1 MSVDLKLLWRE
12 WRSGQLRLIIGS
24 LIIAITVVTSVGLV
38 ADRIEQGLRQQI
50 SSFLGADLALQG
62 SLKIPKAASE
72 KAKQLQL
79 TQSDVAMFRSM
90 VFIGDR
96 SKLAEVKV
104 VDQQY
109 PLRGDLKVTARFD
122 QSKAEVIQGG
132 PDSGE
137 VWIDARLLNLLDV
150 SLGEELELGY
160 SKFKISRVIVN
171 EPDRGSGYALT
182 SARVMINQDDL
193 AATGLAG
200 KGSRVNY
207 YLLMSGE
214 QQNIQ
219 SFEQW
224 FKQQQQVDANHF
236 KLRTPQGAESRL
248 SEALQRGRT
257 FLLLSGTIGILL
269 AGLAMAL
276 ASYRHAQRLQSQT
289 ALMKAWG
296 VSANSVR
303 RSFIVRLL
311 LITVVATVIGMML
324 GWLVHLALLGIAKGL
339 FEAQLPPPTSQPWL
353 LSAITGFV
361 VTLGFAVPAF
371 WHLPAV
377 SPLAVLRKDI
387 KQSYLGNSTR
397 ILIGL
402 LTLIALSYWYSKS
415 LMMTAVF
422 IGGLILLVLVC
433 SLIALVFIRGF
444 NSFGNW
450 RGSYVRLGLANLWR
464 QRGLTLLQLI
474 GFSITLMLLLVTIGI
489 RGSLIKDWQAQLPDN
504 APTHFIFNV
513 ASNELS
519 QVKTIL
525 EQNQVVA
532 DQWYPMSR
540 GRLVSINGQA
550 ITQAQFAKARGLSR
564 EVNFTEATQ
573 IPESNTLIEG
583 SWWDA
588 KTDHSQQT
596 QFSMEQDVAEGFGV
610 KLGDKLEFSVG
621 GIRFEAE
628 LTSIRQVDWESMQAN
643 FYVIFNPGAL
653 SKFSPNWL
661 SSVVAKQPQ
670 NQQQTVIEQQAEFV
684 PKLLKNS
691 PTVAV
696 IPLGNVIDQIRVMI
710 SRVTQGLELILVLL
724 LACGAMV
731 LLATITISLNA
742 KLKESAVLRA
752 IGCSRKLI
760 LGAVTVEFLV
770 MGLIAGIIAAAG
782 AEIIL
787 SLIKAQVFDMPVS
800 LHPWLWF
807 GGMAAGAILITAL
820 GVLQSQSVFRVPA
833 MQSLKED

>member
-1 MSVDLKLLWRE
+1 MSTDLKLLWRE
-12 WRSGQLRLIIGS
+12 WRSGQLRLIVGS
-24 LIIAITVVTSVGLV
+24 LIMAITVVTSVGLV

-62 SLKIPKAASE
+62 SLKIPDAAYQKAQ
-72 KAKQLQL
+72 KLQL
-79 TQSDVAMFRSM
+79 VQSNQALFRSM
-90 VFIGDR
+90 VFVGER
-96 SKLAEVKV
+96 SNLAEVKV

-109 PLRGDLKVTARFD
+109 PLRGDLKVTAKFD
-122 QSKAEVIQGG
+122 QTKAEKIKGG
-132 PDSGE
+132 PEQGE
-137 VWIDARLLNLLDV
+137 VWIDSRLLNLLNV
-150 SLGEELELGY
+150 TLGEKLELGY
-160 SKFKISRVIVN
+160 SKFVISRVIVN

-182 SARVMINQDDL
+182 SARVMINQNDL

-207 YLLMSGE
+207 YLLLAGD
-214 QQNIQ
+214 QQDIQ
-219 SFEQW
+219 SYEFW
-224 FKQQQQVDANHF
+224 FKQQQQIDANHF

-296 VSANSVR
+296 VSAATVR
-303 RSFIVRLL
+303 RSYIVRLL
-311 LITVVATVIGMML
+311 VITFFATVIGMVL
-324 GWLVHLALLGIAKGL
+324 GWLMHMALLAVAKGL
-339 FEAQLPPPTSQPWL
+339 FQAQLPPPTIQPWL
-353 LSAITGFV
+353 LAAMTGLV
-361 VTLGFAVPAF
+361 VTIGFAVPAF
-371 WHLPAV
+371 WHLPAIN
-377 SPLAVLRKDI
+377 PLAVLRKDI

-397 ILIGL
+397 VLIGL
-402 LTLIALSYWYSKS
+402 LTLVALSYWYSS
-415 LMMTAVF
+415 SVMMTAVF
-422 IGGLILLVLVC
+422 IGGLLLLVLIC

-450 RGSYVRLGLANLWR
+450 RGSFIRLGLANLWR
-464 QRGLTLLQLI
+464 QRTLTLLQLV

-513 ASNELS
+513 ASSELS

-525 EQNQVVA
+525 AENQVNA
-532 DQWYPMSR
+532 DQWYPMTR
-540 GRLVSINGQA
+540 GRLVSVNGNT
-550 ITQAQFAKARGLSR
+550 ITPEQFAKARGLSR
-564 EVNFTEATQ
+564 EVNFTEADQ
-573 IPESNTLIEG
+573 IPQSNTLVEG
-583 SWWDA
+583 QWWTA
-588 KTDHSQQT
+588 ETDHSQQT
-596 QFSMEQDVAEGFGV
+596 QFSMEQNVAEQ
-610 KLGDKLEFSVG
+610 LGAKIGDTIEFSVG
-621 GIRFEAE
+621 GIRFDAT
-628 LTSIRQVDWESMQAN
+628 LTSIREVDWESMQAN

-653 SKFSPNWL
+653 TKFSPNWL

-670 NQQQTVIEQQAEFV
+670 NKQQSVIEQQAEFV
-684 PKLLKNS
+684 PKLLKDS

-696 IPLGNVIDQIRVMI
+696 IPLGNVIDQIRLMI

-724 LACGAMV
+724 LTCGAMV
-731 LLATITISLNA
+731 LLATTTLSL
-742 KLKESAVLRA
+742 KEKTKESAVLRA

-770 MGLIAGIIAAAG
+770 MGIIAGIIAAAG
-782 AEIIL
+782 AEVIL
-787 SLIKAQVFDMPVS
+787 SLIKAEVFAMPVS

-807 GGMAAGAILITAL
+807 GGIFAGAVLITVL
-820 GVLQSQSVFRVPA
+820 GLFQNQSIFKVTP
-833 MQSLKED
+833 MQSLKEA